1 MRSHTCA
8 TPENMTMATRPPT
21 QELDMTSAAHPGTS
35 RSRIATAT
43 FIGTAIE
50 FYDFYIYGTAAAL
63 IFGKIFFPDFSPAAG
78 VLASLGTFAVG
89 FVARPIGAVLFGH
102 WGDRLGRKSMLVAS
116 LLVMGLSTV
125 AVGLVP
131 GYATI
136 GVWAPVLLTTLR
148 FLQGVGLGGEWG
160 GAVLMSTE
168 YAPEGKRGLYSAFP
182 QIGPAV
188 GFILGN
194 ALFLVLNATMSVE
207 AFQSWGWRLPFLF
220 SAVLLVVG
228 FYIRIKIAE
237 TPVFQA
243 ALESGRHS
251 SAQAKVPLV
260 ELVRSQPRVLIL
272 ATLSF
277 VLAHALFYTITT
289 FCLSIGTTA
298 LNVPRTTL
306 LIDLLIAAAVLGVA
320 TLVFAVRS
328 DRWGRRRI
336 CLAATIC
343 TGLWAFPLF
352 MLLQTR
358 NPVLITLGFVVG
370 MICFAMLYGP
380 MGAFLPELFRV
391 RYRYSGAALAYSASG
406 IVGGGIVPLVSTDLW
421 ASTGSSAPVS
431 LLLIGLA
438 VLSFLCILGLPETR
452 EHDFTDGLRVDER
465 LTTTES

>member
-1 MRSHTCA
+1 
-8 TPENMTMATRPPT
+8 MTN
-21 QELDMTSAAHPGTS
+21 AAHPGTS
-35 RSRIATAT
+35 RSRIATAS

-63 IFGKIFFPDFSPAAG
+63 VFGKVFFPDISPTAG

-89 FVARPIGAVLFGH
+89 FVARPVGAVLFGH

-131 GYATI
+131 GYASI
-136 GVWAPVLLTTLR
+136 GVWAPVLLTALR

-168 YAPEGKRGLYSAFP
+168 YAPEGERGLYSAFP
-182 QIGPAV
+182 QIGPAI

-194 ALFLVLNATMSVE
+194 ALFLVLNATMPAD
-207 AFQSWGWRLPFLF
+207 AFLAWGWRLPFLF
-220 SAVLLVVG
+220 SAVLLIVG
-228 FYIRIKIAE
+228 FYIRIRIAE
-237 TPVFQA
+237 TPVFRA
-243 ALESGRHS
+243 AVES

-298 LNVPRTTL
+298 LNLPRATL
-306 LIDLLIAAAVLGVA
+306 LVDLLIAAAVLGVA
-320 TLVFAVRS
+320 TVAFAVRS
-328 DRWGRRRI
+328 DRWGRRRL

-343 TGLWAFPLF
+343 SALWAFPLF
-352 MLLQTR
+352 LLLQTR
-358 NPVLITLGFVVG
+358 SSILITLGFAVG

-380 MGAFLPELFRV
+380 MGAYLPELFRV

-406 IVGGGIVPLVSTDLW
+406 IVGGGIVPLLSTDLW

-431 LLLIGLA
+431 FLLIGLA
-438 VLSFLCILGLPETR
+438 VLSFLCVLGLPETR
-452 EHDFTDGLRVDER
+452 EHDFADGLPVGDGR
-465 LTTTES
+465 LAEPGPSSR